1 MTTERI
7 EVRVDEK
14 IKARAEKTSTMLG
27 FKSLNEYVVS
37 LIDEDATQ
45 VIKENENIQIHDS
58 RFDEFMAA
66 CDKAPAPNQALVNAA
81 KFTYESDIE

>member
-1 MTTERI
+1 MTIEHI
-7 EVRVDEK
+7 EVRVDET
-14 IKARAEKTSTMLG
+14 IKLRAEQASALLG
-27 FKSLNEYVVS
+27 FKSLNEYVIS
-37 LIDEDATQ
+37 LIAEDATQ
-45 VIKENENIQIHDS
+45 VIKEHENIQIHNS

>member
-1 MTTERI
+1 MASEHI

-14 IKARAEKTSTMLG
+14 IKVRAEKASVLLG
-27 FKSLNEYVVS
+27 FKNLNEYVIS

-45 VIKENENIQIHDS
+45 VIKEHEIVQIQDS
-58 RFDEFMAA
+58 FFDEFIAA
-66 CDKAPAPNQALVNAA
+66 CDKVPAPHQALRDAV